1 MSAGDRMEF
10 GEVARRG
17 LVLLGCGKMGGA
29 MLDGWLAGG
38 LPASAV
44 TVLDPKPS
52 AALEAR
58 VTEGL
63 RLNGELPADPAV
75 AILAV
80 KPQMMGSALPQ
91 LAELGGGGTLFVSI
105 AAGTTLATLADAL
118 GAGTPIVRAMPNTP
132 AAVGRGITAL
142 IGNAAVDAAGLD
154 LAENLLSAV
163 GRTVRIDTE
172 SEIDAITALSGSGP
186 AYVFLLIEA
195 MAAAGVAQGL
205 APELAQSLARATVI
219 GAGALAES
227 AAETPAAQLRT
238 DVTSPGGTT
247 AAALQVLMADEGLVD
262 LMSRAIAAAA
272 ARSRELAV

>member
-1 MSAGDRMEF
+1 MEF
-10 GEVARRG
+10 DEVARRG

-52 AALEAR
+52 AGLEAR
-58 VTEGL
+58 VSAGL
-63 RLNGELPADPAV
+63 NLNGELPADPAV

-80 KPQMMGSALPQ
+80 KPQMMGAALPQ
-91 LAELGGGGTLFVSI
+91 LAALGGGGTLFVSI
-105 AAGTTLATLADAL
+105 AAGTTLATLGDAL

-142 IGNAAVDAAGLD
+142 IGNASVDAAGLD